1 MAYDEVL
8 ANRIREVIGAR
19 RDLRETKMFGG
30 LGFLVGGHLAVA
42 VMSASR
48 GMMVRVDPTNHDA
61 MRAQRGAGPFVM
73 REREMPG
80 WIIVEA
86 EALRTTRDL
95 TRWVRRGLA
104 YAQSLPPK
112 S

>member
-1 MAYDEVL
+1 MAHDEVL

-30 LGFLVGGHLAVA
+30 LGFLVGGHLAVS

-48 GMMVRVDPTNHDA
+48 GMMVRVDPTKHDA